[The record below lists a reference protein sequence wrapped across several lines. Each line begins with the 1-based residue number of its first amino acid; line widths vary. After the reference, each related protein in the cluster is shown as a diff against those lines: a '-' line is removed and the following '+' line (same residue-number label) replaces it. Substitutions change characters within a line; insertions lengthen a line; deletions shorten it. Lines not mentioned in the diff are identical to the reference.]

1 MGGGFADT
9 DLPANDDD
17 DYTLINEPESIVMHS
32 TVLLSRILLFDFLD
46 GNKT

>member
-17 DYTLINEPESIVMHS
+17 VDHTLINEPESIVMHS
-32 TVLLSRILLFDFLD
+32 TVLLSRLVLFAIY
-46 GNKT
+46 GW